1 MLCVKFSNTQIPFIF
16 HHRPIVGASMLNL
29 FQDKYHLKYVKF
41 GKKYGAWSNVIC
53 YIVHELHVVI

>member
-41 GKKYGAWSNVIC
+41 GKKYGALVKC
-53 YIVHELHVVI
+53 YMLHELHVVI